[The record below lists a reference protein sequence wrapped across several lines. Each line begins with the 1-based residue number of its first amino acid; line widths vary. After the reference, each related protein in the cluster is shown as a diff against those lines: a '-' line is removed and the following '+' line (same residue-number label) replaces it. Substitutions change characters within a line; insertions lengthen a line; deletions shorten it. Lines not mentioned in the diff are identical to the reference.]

1 MPQIAINTSQNVNI
15 LFTLASIGD
24 RAVAFFIDTVIKTA
38 YLIILYYIFFYR
50 FNILSVLDLHDPWSV
65 GAVFLILSFPT
76 YIYTLAL
83 ESLMEG
89 QTIGKKIM
97 KIKVIKIDGY
107 QAGFGD
113 FLIRWI
119 FRLIDIDLTSG
130 IVAVVSVLATKD
142 SQRLGGIAS
151 GTAVI
156 SLKNNVRIS
165 NTILEN
171 LSQDYQPTFPQV
183 IAFTDN
189 DMRIIK
195 DNFQKAL
202 RTGDGLIIRKLSEK
216 IQSTLNIGHTLQM
229 TDQQLIKTVIR
240 DFNYYT
246 GRDA

>member
-1 MPQIAINTSQNVNI
+1 
-15 LFTLASIGD
+15 
-24 RAVAFFIDTVIKTA
+24 
-38 YLIILYYIFFYR
+38 
-50 FNILSVLDLHDPWSV
+50 
-65 GAVFLILSFPT
+65 
-76 YIYTLAL
+76 
-83 ESLMEG
+83 MEG

-97 KIKVIKIDGY
+97 KIKVIKTDGY